1 MTISKY
7 CIQNGKKPQFCFII
21 YDFIP
26 FLGPEDD
33 GGAQELEFGKYE
45 TRVSIFIFKT
55 ENYEIN

>member
-1 MTISKY
+1 MYTKW
-7 CIQNGKKPQFCFII
+7 QKPQFCFII
-21 YDFIP
+21 YDLIP